1 MTVSKEIFCLQSEM
15 VLGGGNNV
23 HREPFESFVK
33 EYLHTGKN
41 RNENR
46 FNDISKMSFF
56 RTGHRLKGG
65 RKILVV
71 SG

>member
-1 MTVSKEIFCLQSEM
+1 MQSEM

-46 FNDISKMSFF
+46 FKSVKCLFLEPVIID
-56 RTGHRLKGG
+56 RLKGG
-65 RKILVV
+65 RKIFSQGSIIFL
-71 SG
+71 

>member
-1 MTVSKEIFCLQSEM
+1 MQSEM